1 MSEIV
6 AVITVHYDASYAAG
20 IVDSLN
26 RDLVVSIISVG
37 RVFIMSYFSRRI
49 CQVDLDG
56 IGIIFCYRHAAA
68 CQSDYIRS
76 AVSLGINL
84 ILHHKSADRSRLRS
98 VDLIFITVCRAFNAA
113 CKLKSKVTL
122 RSQPI
127 ICKQTCVQ
135 WSDSSKVYHKRMRR
149 HFFYVCDHLIC
160 FVDVRKS
167 CFFFLQ
173 LNVIFPRQSALCDS
187 SAVSCA
193 FCIKSFGIYRARLAA
208 YKSCIAELTL
218 QIVLAGISIFGCA
231 YVAYV
236 GNQIGICADFP
247 EFTGRR
253 LIRSYLERK
262 AVLSN
267 ICFIIK
273 IRRSITSYVCIRR

>member
-1 MSEIV
+1 
-6 AVITVHYDASYAAG
+6 
-20 IVDSLN
+20 
-26 RDLVVSIISVG
+26 
-37 RVFIMSYFSRRI
+37 
-49 CQVDLDG
+49 
-56 IGIIFCYRHAAA
+56 
-68 CQSDYIRS
+68 
-76 AVSLGINL
+76 
-84 ILHHKSADRSRLRS
+84 
-98 VDLIFITVCRAFNAA
+98 
-113 CKLKSKVTL
+113 
-122 RSQPI
+122 
-127 ICKQTCVQ
+127 
-135 WSDSSKVYHKRMRR
+135 MRR
-149 HFFYVCDHLIC
+149 RRFFYKCDHLIC

-193 FCIKSFGIYRARLAA
+193 SCIKSFGIYRARLAA
-208 YKSCIAELTL
+208 YKSCIAELTF

-236 GNQIGICADFP
+236 GNQIGICANLP
-247 EFTGRR
+247 EFAGRR